1 VCDFSKHPV
10 KSWIEKYGGVTSFAY
25 NVYSPMGMRDLA
37 IINFGLTDTLRDAG
51 IEHNF
56 IQEITEVGIEKAET
70 FNTKRGWM
78 IQWIFPEFELDKNW
92 KENMDSMN
100 LINKT
105 IEEGLDFLRLS
116 WSLYGV
122 M

>member
-1 VCDFSKHPV
+1 VCDFSKNPV
-10 KSWIEKYGGVTSFAY
+10 KSWIEKYGGVTNFSY

-56 IQEITEVGIEKAET
+56 IQEITEVGMEDAEI

-78 IQWIFPEFELDKNW
+78 IQWIFPKSEVSSE
-92 KENMDSMN
+92 SMGF
-100 LINKT
+100 ICST